1 MLLIYLLLRSNLERS
16 FLLKN
21 ELTKIFQIAVVF
33 IGTIVGAGL
42 ASGKEIT
49 QFFTS
54 FGIKSFLGII
64 LCGAFYIFIGTII
77 SKISVN
83 YKLDSYSDVM
93 KIISPN
99 IFGKLT
105 GIITTLYLISSASI
119 ILAGS
124 GALINQFFGIPK
136 IVGTL
141 IMLGL
146 ATFFLLRGTDGL
158 IEVNSFIVPS
168 LIFTMTLITLL
179 YFIFCKDILTVENL
193 QSFTPKKEGIWLS
206 TILYAGYNTLCS
218 SGVLVPLSNKMKKSR
233 TMIIGISFGALG
245 LTLLCCMINLLL
257 TVNQPYIYEYEIPL
271 LFVSQRFGALVQ
283 ALLLVIILLEMFST
297 EVSDVY
303 SISKTLEQSFNIK
316 FKNGIFIVLAVAL
329 PISQIGF
336 TNLIST
342 LYPAFGVLS
351 LIFISQ
357 CILFYIKHKN
367 ELTD

>member
-1 MLLIYLLLRSNLERS
+1 MKKELL
-16 FLLKN
+16 
-21 ELTKIFQIAVVF
+21 KIFQIAVVF

-49 QFFTS
+49 QFFTC

-64 LCGAFYIFIGTII
+64 LCGVFYIIMGSII

-83 YKLDSYSDVM
+83 YELDSYSDVM

-105 GIITTLYLISSASI
+105 GVITTLYLISSASI

-136 IVGTL
+136 ILGSL
-141 IMLGL
+141 IMLCIAL
-146 ATFFLLRGTDGL
+146 FFLLKGTDGL

-168 LIFTMTLITLL
+168 LIIIMTTITAL
-179 YFIFCKDILTVENL
+179 YFLFCSDMVTLKNVA
-193 QSFTPKKEGIWLS
+193 SFEPKKEGILIS

-233 TMIIGISFGALG
+233 TMIIGISIGAIG
-245 LTLLCCMINLLL
+245 LTLLCCMINLML
-257 TVNQPYIYEYEIPL
+257 TINQPYIYEYEIPL
-271 LFVSQRFGALVQ
+271 LFVAQRFGPIIQ
-283 ALLLVIILLEMFST
+283 AILLMIIWLEMFST

-303 SISKTLEQSFNIK
+303 SISKTLEQSFSIP
-316 FKNGIFIVLAVAL
+316 FKKGILLVLACAL
-329 PISQIGF
+329 PISQVGF

-357 CILFYIKHKN
+357 CIFFYFKHKH
-367 ELTD
+367 ELQN